1 MSTREEQK
9 AVLRAAVKEMLEMHG
24 NTERARVVYPDG
36 SVIIWTSC
44 KTTAGCRVIFTD
56 DGEFAEAETPAGI
69 VHGAPLWMKQS
80 AEHEAEAQES
90 RAIAK
95 VLSESSKCRPVRLPK
110 AMAHP
115 SLRCWEWDEKAQ
127 AWRTED
133 RERYLV
139 ETEKGVVFG
148 VPLW

>member
-9 AVLRAAVKEMLEMHG
+9 AVLRAAIKEMLDRQG
-24 NTERARVVYPDG
+24 NTERVRIVYPDG

-69 VHGAPLWMKQS
+69 VHGTPLWMKQS
-80 AEHEAEAQES
+80 AVHEAEAAEW

-95 VLSESSKCRPVRLPK
+95 VLGESSIMRPVRLPK

-115 SLRCWEWDEKAQ
+115 SLRCWEWDNKAQ

-133 RERYLV
+133 RERYIV
-139 ETEKGVVFG
+139 ETDKGAVFG
-148 VPLW
+148 LPLW